1 MPTHASRLTRTGS
14 SRSLSSSPASPL
26 GGTGA
31 TDSVVTVH
39 VTPRVEVLEDFSLI
53 SESASIL
60 SSSSEPSRVTD
71 PYRCGAV
78 RSPPPLVRDLGAIV
92 TSQEYYDVC
101 ASLHTRKSCGSELF
115 RNETSDGFVGLH
127 AARGRQAREA
137 ASTRHTSVSSA
148 PQAQRTCKPA
158 GPTTHLPT
166 SSRVIVWISPGG
178 AGLLGSVSVRKAK
191 MRSRG
196 PALAPPRCQR
206 RDEYTVTEPA
216 PTSTGTTRRASSQAA
231 RMMAGWAAEASG
243 RCDPG
248 RISREPQSV
257 AIIGNQM

>member
-1 MPTHASRLTRTGS
+1 M
-14 SRSLSSSPASPL
+14 
-26 GGTGA
+26 
-31 TDSVVTVH
+31 V
-39 VTPRVEVLEDFSLI
+39 
-53 SESASIL
+53 
-60 SSSSEPSRVTD
+60 
-71 PYRCGAV
+71 RCL
-78 RSPPPLVRDLGAIV
+78 RF
-92 TSQEYYDVC
+92 
-101 ASLHTRKSCGSELF
+101 TRKSCRSELF

-191 MRSRG
+191 TRSRG